1 MTKIRSLEDLNRFR
15 EEVIKERQRK
25 AALGHIQIIV
35 SLGSCGIA
43 AGALDTLKA
52 VRQMVE
58 EDKIKNVTISET
70 GCIGL
75 CQHEPILEVIA
86 GDSPRVTYGRVTPEV
101 ARKIIHSDVIN
112 GRIVEEYVIESLPY
126 PTI

>member
-25 AALGHIQIIV
+25 AGLGHIQIIV

-52 VRQMVE
+52 VQQMVE
-58 EDKIKNVTISET
+58 SEKLKNVSISET

-75 CQHEPILEVIA
+75 CKHEPILEVVA
-86 GDSPRVTYGRVTPEV
+86 GDSPRITYGRVTPEV
-101 ARKIIHSDVIN
+101 ARRIIRGHVVDGKV
-112 GRIVEEYVIESLPY
+112 VEEFVIESLPY